1 MKLLPVS
8 LGDRSYDIHI
18 APGRLDDTGKLCQQ
32 VLPRAT
38 RLAVVTDDTVGGLY
52 AHRLLQSLWARGYT
66 ASVISLPAG
75 EQTKSLHNLGV
86 LYDSFMEMGL
96 TRTDAVV
103 ALGGGVVGDLAGFAA
118 ATILRGVDFV
128 QVPTTLL
135 AQVDSSVGGKVAIDL
150 PAGKN
155 LAGAFWQPR
164 LVVMDPEVLDT
175 LEDKTFSDGMAEVI
189 KYGCIR
195 DAAFFR
201 ALEKTP
207 SRRAVMENIES
218 VLYTCCDLK
227 RAVVEKD
234 ERDTGERMVLNFGHT
249 LGHAYE
255 KAGHYET
262 WTHGQAVAHAYEL
275 AGGYTEWSHGAAV
288 AAGMVKAAGLGVAL
302 GVTPAGVPE
311 RVEAL
316 VSAFGLP
323 TRIPCTQ
330 ADYAAAVGLDK
341 KGTGEQIT
349 LVLLEDLGR
358 AVLHRMSKRELLG
371 LLEGCAE

>member
-1 MKLLPVS
+1 MKTLTVDLP
-8 LGDRSYDIHI
+8 GRAYDIRIQRGLLDQAGAHI
-18 APGRLDDTGKLCQQ
+18 RA
-32 VLPRAT
+32 VLPRAS
-38 RLAVVTDDTVGGLY
+38 RLFVVTDTNVLPLY
-52 AHRLLQSLWARGYT
+52 HARVRDALREAGFQT
-66 ASVISLPAG
+66 QACAVPAG
-75 EQTKSLHNLGV
+75 EASKSAGQLSDLWERMMA
-86 LYDSFMEMGL
+86 FGL

-262 WTHGQAVAHAYEL
+262 WTHGQAVA
-275 AGGYTEWSHGAAV
+275 
-288 AAGMVKAAGLGVAL
+288 AGMCLAARLGAAL

>member
-175 LEDKTFSDGMAEVI
+175 LEDKTFSDGMAEVL

-262 WTHGQAVAHAYEL
+262 WTHGQAVA
-275 AGGYTEWSHGAAV
+275 
-288 AAGMVKAAGLGVAL
+288 AGMCLAARLGAAL

>member
-18 APGRLDDTGKLCQQ
+18 APGRLDDTGKLCQH

-175 LEDKTFSDGMAEVI
+175 LDDKTFSDGMSEVI

-262 WTHGQAVAHAYEL
+262 WTHGQAVA
-275 AGGYTEWSHGAAV
+275 
-288 AAGMVKAAGLGVAL
+288 AGMCLAARLGAAL

>member
-75 EQTKSLHNLGV
+75 EQTKSLYNLGV

-262 WTHGQAVAHAYEL
+262 WTHGQAVAAGMCL
-275 AGGYTEWSHGAAV
+275 AARLGAA
-288 AAGMVKAAGLGVAL
+288 LW
-302 GVTPAGVPE
+302 VTPAGVPE